1 MWTSLAAAFERLVER
16 SFAEFIAMVGKNSL
30 SAVFVSLT
38 KAVSIE
44 DKYNNLKSLLEHT
57 VITDQIKSELKECVF
72 TVDIYATSILNL
84 GSAVMMGNT
93 SSEIKDWDA
102 KKLIIERFLS
112 ALKRFSRDLDWDYQL
127 AKTQLDNALNEKGIV
142 QTIVDAEAFL
152 QKRIGP
158 IISKSEIL
166 GQVNTA
172 VTTAVTTAARELID
186 TKVKLT
192 SCLKSLTTFTAKTLS
207 RSFCN
212 LPAYQ
217 YFYAAYSFAAPLV
230 FFFTCRDSLVQIVRF
245 YFSQAG
251 CSVSGFIAG
260 VVLTGTGAAVA
271 AMVFFHWYI
280 AFLAICGKLPGQSTT
295 IPGTRVDVSNADL
308 DAEIGAEDIKQ
319 KPQPHHMVSAASY
332 SVGILKMDSL
342 QEQNFYNE
350 HYEIS
355 KNLQEAQNKNLLL
368 KRPSIRYR
376 ELDFQVV
383 AFRSL
388 TSKRLKEIY
397 DDIPA
402 TAGGR
407 EAAIKRILE
416 DYFELEGQEVGQVWK
431 IFVDSDIFIWTVL
444 IANSSGGY
452 STVTINFP
460 RDYPARAPSVRIVD
474 QLDQLLYLDDME
486 VVTNWMNSMNAGDIL
501 SAIANDVQNLD

>member
-16 SFAEFIAMVGKNSL
+16 SFPEFIAMVGKNSL
-30 SAVFVSLT
+30 TAVFVSLT
-38 KAVSIE
+38 NAVSIVN
-44 DKYNNLKSLLEHT
+44 KCTNLQTLLQHSM
-57 VITDQIKSELKECVF
+57 ITDQIKSELKECVF

-84 GSAVMMGNT
+84 GSAVMKGNT
-93 SSEIKDWDA
+93 SSEVEDWDK
-102 KKLIIERFLS
+102 KKLTIERFLS
-112 ALKRFSRDLDWDYQL
+112 ALKDFSRDLDLDYQH
-127 AKTQLDNALNEKGIV
+127 AKAQLIKAYDEEEIV

-152 QKRIGP
+152 QKRIDQ
-158 IISKSEIL
+158 ITSKSKIL

-172 VTTAVTTAARELID
+172 VNTALRELND

-192 SCLKSLTTFTAKTLS
+192 SCLNSLTTFTAKTLS

-217 YFYAAYSFAAPLV
+217 YFYAAYSIAAPLA

-245 YFSQAG
+245 YFSQAD

-376 ELDFQVV
+376 ELDFKLLL
-383 AFRSL
+383 S
-388 TSKRLKEIY
+388 
-397 DDIPA
+397 
-402 TAGGR
+402 
-407 EAAIKRILE
+407 EA
-416 DYFELEGQEVGQVWK
+416 
-431 IFVDSDIFIWTVL
+431 
-444 IANSSGGY
+444 
-452 STVTINFP
+452 
-460 RDYPARAPSVRIVD
+460 
-474 QLDQLLYLDDME
+474 
-486 VVTNWMNSMNAGDIL
+486 
-501 SAIANDVQNLD
+501 

>member
-230 FFFTCRDSLVQIVRF
+230 FFFICRDSLVQIVRF

-376 ELDFQVV
+376 ELDFKLLL
-383 AFRSL
+383 S
-388 TSKRLKEIY
+388 
-397 DDIPA
+397 
-402 TAGGR
+402 
-407 EAAIKRILE
+407 EA
-416 DYFELEGQEVGQVWK
+416 
-431 IFVDSDIFIWTVL
+431 
-444 IANSSGGY
+444 
-452 STVTINFP
+452 
-460 RDYPARAPSVRIVD
+460 
-474 QLDQLLYLDDME
+474 
-486 VVTNWMNSMNAGDIL
+486 
-501 SAIANDVQNLD
+501 